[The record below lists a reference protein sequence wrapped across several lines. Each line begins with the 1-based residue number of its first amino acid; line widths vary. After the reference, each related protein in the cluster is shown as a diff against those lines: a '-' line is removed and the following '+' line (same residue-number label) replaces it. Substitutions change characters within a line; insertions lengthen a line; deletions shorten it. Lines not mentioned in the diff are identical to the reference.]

1 MEDGRRRHLDSEP
14 REVNARAKRQNLVSN
29 AADARVFPTE
39 DGAMKEIDA
48 FRMLLRFDT
57 GVQGFFGLS
66 RAAVSAR
73 ASSRACSSDSRTD
86 ESPPFSSVTVI
97 SI

>member
-14 REVNARAKRQNLVSN
+14 REVNSRAKRQNPVSN

-39 DGAMKEIDA
+39 DHAMREIDA

-66 RAAVSAR
+66 RAAVIAR
-73 ASSRACSSDSRTD
+73 ASSRACSFDSRTD